1 MNSRFHVSDSVKSIS
16 FILVYFLVCIALP
29 NNVVTAE
36 PIAIIGAFDTELE
49 LVRSRITEPDTHR
62 ILGIE
67 FCRGTLNE
75 TSIVFA
81 EVGVAKVNAAMTTIL
96 LIEHFRPSA
105 IIFTGIAGAV
115 GDSIL
120 PGDIVIGRQTAHHD
134 LVSISDEE
142 IRNFGVVN
150 PVNGIRNPVLFPASE
165 QLLES
170 AWRAAGEIELESMTT
185 TVGDRTPRV
194 VEGIIATGD
203 AFVAS
208 AELKADIRSRL
219 DAVAVEM
226 EGAAVAQV
234 CYQHGIPCIVIRSI
248 SDNADANA
256 GVDFERFYRI
266 AARNSAQLVMSMI
279 KHIQ

>member
-1 MNSRFHVSDSVKSIS
+1 VSDSVKSIS

-185 TVGDRTPRV
+185 TVGERTPRV
-194 VEGIIATGD
+194 VEGMIATGD

-208 AELKADIRSRL
+208 A
-219 DAVAVEM
+219 
-226 EGAAVAQV
+226 
-234 CYQHGIPCIVIRSI
+234 
-248 SDNADANA
+248 
-256 GVDFERFYRI
+256 
-266 AARNSAQLVMSMI
+266 
-279 KHIQ
+279 